1 MCPVN
6 STFRTQINSPPGPRD
21 AGIKSFFAGVP
32 HPPHVTRST
41 LDRTRLARSGG
52 HTPEPRVGG
61 LEKPNHRNICDLMDG
76 HVADPS
82 RAQDRYPT
90 VQSDASGFPTPLGH
104 AWRRSGGHP
113 GAARRVESLETPNHR
128 NICDL
133 IGGHVADPSRASF
146 ATQRCRQAPKVSL
159 RRWGTP
165 GAAQVATPE
174 PRGASK
180 ASKTPITDISVI

>member
-1 MCPVN
+1 
-6 STFRTQINSPPGPRD
+6 
-21 AGIKSFFAGVP
+21 
-32 HPPHVTRST
+32 
-41 LDRTRLARSGG
+41 
-52 HTPEPRVGG
+52 
-61 LEKPNHRNICDLMDG
+61 MDG

-146 ATQRCRQAPKVSL
+146 ATQRCEAGASGFPTSL
-159 RRWGTP
+159 GHAWRRSGGHP
-165 GAAQVATPE
+165 GAARRVEGLENPNHRYICDLTHRHIADPSRAHGRYLMVQTD
-174 PRGASK
+174 ASGLPTSLGH
-180 ASKTPITDISVI
+180 AWLA